1 MKDCTF
7 CRISSGEVTAVRVY
21 EDAQVLA
28 FLDHRPLFPGH
39 TLVIPRAHVPT
50 LAELPDDL
58 LLPVWSLVRSLTRA
72 IPQALGAEGT
82 FVGINNRVSQ
92 SVPHLHVHLVP
103 RRRGDGLR
111 GFFWPRQR
119 YPSAEAMEE
128 VAARIRAALAD
139 LISGVDSSVAPLANE

>member
-1 MKDCTF
+1 MKECTF
-7 CRISSGEVTAVRVY
+7 CRISSGDLTAVRVY
-21 EDAQVLA
+21 EDAEVLA

-58 LLPVWSLVRSLTRA
+58 LLPVCTLVRRLTRA
-72 IPQALGAEGT
+72 IPQALEVEGT

-92 SVPHLHVHLVP
+92 SVPHLHVHVVP

-119 YPSAEAMEE
+119 YPSTEAMEE
-128 VAARIRAALAD
+128 VATRIRAALAD
-139 LISGVDSSVAPLANE
+139 LISGTDEVVVPSANE

>member
-7 CRISSGEVTAVRVY
+7 CQISRGELTAARVY

-28 FLDHRPLFPGH
+28 FLDHRPLFLGH
-39 TLVIPRAHVPT
+39 TLVIPRIHVPT
-50 LAELPDDL
+50 LTELPDDL
-58 LLPVWSLVRSLTRA
+58 LVPVWTLVRRLTHA
-72 IPQALGAEGT
+72 IPQALQAEGT

-92 SVPHLHVHLVP
+92 SVPHLHVHVVP

-128 VAARIRAALAD
+128 VAARIRAALAGP
-139 LISGVDSSVAPLANE
+139 IPGTGSSIVPSANQ

>member
-28 FLDHRPLFPGH
+28 FLDYRPLFPGH

-58 LLPVWSLVRSLTRA
+58 LVPVWSLVRSLTRA

-92 SVPHLHVHLVP
+92 SVPHLHVHVVP

-139 LISGVDSSVAPLANE
+139 LI